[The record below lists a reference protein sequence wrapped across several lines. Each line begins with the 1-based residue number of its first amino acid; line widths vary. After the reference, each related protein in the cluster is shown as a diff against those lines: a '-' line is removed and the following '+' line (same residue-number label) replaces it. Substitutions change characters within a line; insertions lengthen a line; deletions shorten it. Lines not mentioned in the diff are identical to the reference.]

1 MKIHF
6 ILTCW
11 PQLVHIQYGLLSHK
25 GCPLTA
31 GHSASQASILASSN
45 FPLTFSPLPLLSPV
59 CRGETA
65 LNACQALPFPT
76 RADSSTWHAC
86 NIVVVARVARV
97 IVVVV
102 HAVTESWP
110 GCLYLD
116 AVRQLPAEVALRS
129 SLQPA
134 AIGLLFADC
143 AVQRLRLG
151 H

>member
-1 MKIHF
+1 MAYLATRAARLLPVTRPAKQASWSAPSAASP
-6 ILTCW
+6 L
-11 PQLVHIQYGLLSHK
+11 LLS
-25 GCPLTA
+25 T
-31 GHSASQASILASSN
+31 
-45 FPLTFSPLPLLSPV
+45 LLSSV

-86 NIVVVARVARV
+86 NIVVVARVAGV

-129 SLQPA
+129 SLLPDSCC
-134 AIGLLFADC
+134 LLPSVCCSLTAQSNGFAWGIKF
-143 AVQRLRLG
+143 L
-151 H
+151 

>member
-45 FPLTFSPLPLLSPV
+45 FPLTFSSLPLLSPDW
-59 CRGETA
+59 RGETA

-86 NIVVVARVARV
+86 NIVVVARV

-134 AIGLLFADC
+134 AFCLRS
-143 AVQRLRLG
+143 AVR
-151 H
+151 